1 MKLSDYFLARYT
13 ENSFMIQEKARA
25 LLYFIMA
32 FIVLIPIIIIS
43 VNIVQP
49 FSSDNVVFV
58 ILLLASV
65 IGLILLKKGQYN
77 ASANLII
84 TFASILIVV
93 FMFYKAFESKD
104 ADFISFT
111 YYMPVI
117 IILTALFCRIRW
129 VIGISLFFIVST
141 IVCTVIMSTI
151 LTDIYSRVL
160 KDLAVDYL
168 FSITLSFVLC
178 LLIVR
183 INTRNLQQLK
193 KESEENVKQRDVIK
207 NLLVSVQGLSQ
218 QLTALAE
225 QSSESSAV
233 FSNGAQSQAASAEE
247 ITSTVEEMTAGIESI
262 SDSVTKQF
270 DMITRLIVRINE
282 LSMFIEGMGTR
293 VNVSAGKAEDVSK
306 QGSLVEGSLNTMN
319 ESMGSIMKSSQDMNN
334 IIEIIND
341 IADQI
346 NLLSLNAAIEAARA
360 GDAGRGFAVVA
371 DEISKLADRTTT
383 SIKEIASLITINV
396 KEIQSGFANIEQM
409 TANIKKM
416 VTSVAMISDE
426 MKQLFESMQQQ
437 LKDNEAVRSDAQT
450 LKNFSDSILSAIEE
464 QKTAAMEIAKSVATV
479 NETAQGNAAGSITL
493 AENAHELL
501 QLAKGL
507 QDEIAHV

>member
-207 NLLVSVQGLSQ
+207 NLLV
-218 QLTALAE
+218 
-225 QSSESSAV
+225 
-233 FSNGAQSQAASAEE
+233 
-247 ITSTVEEMTAGIESI
+247 
-262 SDSVTKQF
+262 
-270 DMITRLIVRINE
+270 
-282 LSMFIEGMGTR
+282 
-293 VNVSAGKAEDVSK
+293 
-306 QGSLVEGSLNTMN
+306 
-319 ESMGSIMKSSQDMNN
+319 
-334 IIEIIND
+334 
-341 IADQI
+341 
-346 NLLSLNAAIEAARA
+346 
-360 GDAGRGFAVVA
+360 
-371 DEISKLADRTTT
+371 
-383 SIKEIASLITINV
+383 
-396 KEIQSGFANIEQM
+396 
-409 TANIKKM
+409 
-416 VTSVAMISDE
+416 
-426 MKQLFESMQQQ
+426 
-437 LKDNEAVRSDAQT
+437 
-450 LKNFSDSILSAIEE
+450 
-464 QKTAAMEIAKSVATV
+464 
-479 NETAQGNAAGSITL
+479 
-493 AENAHELL
+493 
-501 QLAKGL
+501 
-507 QDEIAHV
+507 